1 MNLLTGASLL
11 ALAKSIYYTVMMTIF
26 LGGKLLPL
34 KYPKQNPDYLF
45 PRYGIGKS
53 AALKKYAS
61 STLLR
66 EQAA

>member
-1 MNLLTGASLL
+1 
-11 ALAKSIYYTVMMTIF
+11 MMTIF
-26 LGGKLLPL
+26 FGGKLLPL
-34 KYPKQNPDYLF
+34 KYPRQNPDYLF

-53 AALKKYAS
+53 AALKKYAT